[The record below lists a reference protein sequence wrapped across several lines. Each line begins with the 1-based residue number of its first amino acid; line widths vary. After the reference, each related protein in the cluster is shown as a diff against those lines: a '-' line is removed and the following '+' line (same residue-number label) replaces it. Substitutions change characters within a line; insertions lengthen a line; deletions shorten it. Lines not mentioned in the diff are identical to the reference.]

1 MVDRNDLTFT
11 HLQYLNAD
19 KLISQHI
26 ETVLLSLFPYK
37 PLGVPRVAIIYI
49 SATRGTSSRAWTSTL
64 RGKCKIVGRS
74 EQPYYCVF
82 CHS

>member
-1 MVDRNDLTFT
+1 MVDRNDLTFR

-37 PLGVPRVAIIYI
+37 PLGVSLITIN
-49 SATRGTSSRAWTSTL
+49 SS
-64 RGKCKIVGRS
+64 
-74 EQPYYCVF
+74 
-82 CHS
+82 